1 MNSLSVVVIGKN
13 EEAYINDCL
22 SSVLDAVT
30 RIGDAEI
37 VYVDSAS
44 TDRTVE
50 IARSLGVRVISLRP
64 EWKLSPS
71 AGRYVGFHHI
81 TGELVMFVDGDTVVD
96 PDWLRCAMPWF
107 DQPEIAGVR
116 GFLDDMD
123 EQGGPLPY
131 VGKRSQIVCEINEL
145 CGSGLYRRA
154 AMEQEGT
161 FNPHLI
167 VEEESELGLRLRRA
181 GWKLL
186 HLPCQM
192 GSHRRGGNKMAQIK
206 RAWRLG
212 RVHGNGLTWR
222 YACREDLGFQFCFQR
237 FRPTMMFALMC
248 LLLSPGLFLSF
259 AGYTRIAGFFLGP
272 LLAWMASVVIKK
284 RSLSGLVDYIS
295 FHTLALFGLFVGAM
309 RARLEEPQKYPLDV
323 IEILGHSAT
332 ASQEEVNNALPHTVL
347 RQSERIEHQSW
358 NTQFE

>member
-1 MNSLSVVVIGKN
+1 MDSLTVIVIGKN

-22 SSVLDAVT
+22 LSVINAVA
-30 RIGDAEI
+30 RVGDAEI

-71 AGRYVGFHHI
+71 AGRYVGFHHT
-81 TGELVMFVDGDTVVD
+81 TGELVMFVDGDTVIE
-96 PDWLRCAMPWF
+96 PDWFCCAMPWF
-107 DQPEIAGVR
+107 NQPEIAGVR
-116 GFLDDMD
+116 GFLDDVD
-123 EQGGPLPY
+123 KQGRQLPY
-131 VGKRSQIVCEINEL
+131 VGKRSEVVCEINEL

-154 AMEQEGT
+154 AMEQAGT

-186 HLPCQM
+186 HLPYQM
-192 GSHRRGGNKMAQIK
+192 GCHLRGGSKMAQIK

-212 RVHGNGLTWR
+212 RVHGHGLTLR

-248 LLLSPGLFLSF
+248 LLLSPGLFLSV
-259 AGYTRIAGFFLGP
+259 AGYTRVAGFFLGP
-272 LLAWMASVVIKK
+272 LLAWMASVAIKK
-284 RSLSGLVDYIS
+284 RSLSGLADYLA
-295 FHTLALFGLFVGAM
+295 FHMLALYGLIVGGIGT
-309 RARLEEPQKYPLDV
+309 RLEEPQNYPLDV
-323 IEILGHSAT
+323 IEITVHSAT

-347 RQSERIEHQSW
+347 R
-358 NTQFE
+358 